1 MFINDLLLK
10 KHIKT
15 AIKNGLAIGN
25 DYYVRTRISFG
36 SEPYLITIGNHVR
49 ITAGVRF
56 VTHDGGVWV
65 FRNEEQFNDADVF
78 GPITIGNNVHI
89 GNNAIIMPNVT
100 IGDNVVI
107 GCGAVVTKDV
117 PSNSI
122 VAGVPARVIES
133 VDEYK
138 EKVLQKCVYTHSM
151 SPEEKRSFLTNKY
164 MKK

>member
-1 MFINDLLLK
+1 MIIQKILIKRNIK
-10 KHIKT
+10 K
-15 AIKNGLAIGN
+15 AIKNGLTIGKDFSIN
-25 DYYVRTRISFG
+25 SRIDFG
-36 SEPYLITIGNHVR
+36 SEPYLITIGDHVR

-56 VTHDGGVWV
+56 ITHDGGNWIL
-65 FRNEEQFNDADVF
+65 RNGNLKDIDVI
-78 GPITIGNNVHI
+78 GPIKIGNNVHI
-89 GNNAIIMPNVT
+89 GINAIIMPNVT

-107 GCGAVVTKDV
+107 GCGTVVTKDV